1 MDKQTDGGKT
11 DRWTDGQMD
20 GRTDRQ
26 TDGQTGKSNFIGP
39 STGWGS
45 KKVYSFFKD
54 NIWGADLADK
64 LN

>member
-1 MDKQTDGGKT
+1 MDGRMDG
-11 DRWTDGQMD
+11 WMD